1 MKILITGGAGF
12 IGSHLSEALVATGDA
27 VIALDDLSTGN
38 SANLKNLENNPNFKF
53 VSGSILDEELVASLI
68 ESVDGVMHFAA
79 AVGVQKILDDPIG
92 SLKTNLLGSEI
103 VLTNAAK
110 FNKPTILAS
119 TSEIYG
125 KNIQVPLT
133 EESDRVL
140 GSPLVARWTYSEAK
154 AIDESIA
161 HALHKKYNWP
171 VKIVR
176 LFNTVGPRQ
185 SAAYGMVIPR
195 FIQAALDNQPLIV
208 HGDGTQQ
215 RVFCHIDDAIA
226 GILALW
232 KTDEGAGE
240 AYNLGGNEEVSIYE
254 LATRIIRLTKSSSA
268 IKFVSYEDLSKDFD
282 FILRRV
288 PNSNKLTNLTGWMAK
303 SDLSK
308 ILNDTV
314 KHVISRT
321 KWNS

>member
-1 MKILITGGAGF
+1 MKILVTGGAGF
-12 IGSHLSEALVATGDA
+12 IGSHLSQALVANGDS

-53 VSGSILDEELVASLI
+53 LSGSILDEKLVASLI

-125 KNIQVPLT
+125 KNTQVPLT

-161 HALHKKYNWP
+161 RALHQKYNWP

-195 FIQAALDNQPLIV
+195 FIQAAFNNQPLIV

-215 RVFCHIDDAIA
+215 RVFCHIDDAIS

-232 KTDEGAGE
+232 KSDKGFGE
-240 AYNLGGNEEVSIYE
+240 VFNVGGFEETTIKD
-254 LATRIIRLTKSSSA
+254 LAKRIIEKTNSKSTIEFTPYDQLKA
-268 IKFVSYEDLSKDFD
+268 GFED
-282 FILRRV
+282 IARRV
-288 PNSNKLTNLTGWMAK
+288 PDTKKLQSLTGWKPTKDLDAIIDGTIAELK
-303 SDLSK
+303 S
-308 ILNDTV
+308 
-314 KHVISRT
+314 R
-321 KWNS
+321 

>member
-1 MKILITGGAGF
+1 MRILVTGGAGF
-12 IGSHLSEALVATGDA
+12 IGSHLSEALVANGDS

-38 SANLKNLENNPNFKF
+38 STNLKSLENNPNFQF
-53 VSGSILDEELVASLI
+53 VSGSILDEKLVTSLI

-92 SLKTNLLGSEI
+92 SLKTNLVGSEI

-110 FNKPTILAS
+110 SNKPTILAS

-125 KNIQVPLT
+125 KNTQVPLT

-140 GSPLVARWTYSEAK
+140 GSPLVSRWTYSEAK

-161 HALHKKYNWP
+161 RALHQKSKWP

-195 FIQAALDNQPLIV
+195 FIEAALKNQPLIV
-208 HGDGTQQ
+208 HGDGSQQ
-215 RVFCHIDDAIA
+215 RVFCHIDDAIS
-226 GILALW
+226 GILKLW
-232 KTDEGAGE
+232 NSDKGAGE
-240 AYNLGGNEEVSIYE
+240 AFNLGGFEETTIKD
-254 LATRIIRLTKSSSA
+254 LANRIIEKTKSQSKIQFIPYDQLTSG
-268 IKFVSYEDLSKDFD
+268 FED
-282 FILRRV
+282 IARRV
-288 PNSNKLTNLTGWMAK
+288 PDTRKLQSLTGWKAIKNLDAIIDDTIAELK
-303 SDLSK
+303 S
-308 ILNDTV
+308 
-314 KHVISRT
+314 R
-321 KWNS
+321 

>member
-1 MKILITGGAGF
+1 MKILVTGGAGF
-12 IGSHLSEALVATGDA
+12 IGSHLSEALVANGDS

-38 SANLKNLENNPNFKF
+38 SSNLKSLENNPNFQF
-53 VSGSILDEELVASLI
+53 VSGSILDENLVSSLI

-92 SLKTNLLGSEI
+92 SLKTNLVGSEI

-110 FNKPTILAS
+110 LNKPTILAS

-125 KNIQVPLT
+125 KNNQAPLT

-140 GSPLVARWTYSEAK
+140 GSPLLSRWTYSEAK

-161 HALHKKYNWP
+161 RVLHQKSKWP

-195 FIQAALDNQPLIV
+195 FIEAALKNQPLIV
-208 HGDGTQQ
+208 HGDGSQQ
-215 RVFCHIDDAIA
+215 RVFCHIDDAVS
-226 GILALW
+226 GILKLW
-232 KTDEGAGE
+232 KSDKGAGE
-240 AYNLGGNEEVSIYE
+240 VFNLGGFEETTIKD
-254 LATRIIRLTKSSSA
+254 LADRIIERTKSQSKIQFIPYDQLTSG
-268 IKFVSYEDLSKDFD
+268 FED
-282 FILRRV
+282 IARRV
-288 PNSNKLTNLTGWMAK
+288 PDTKKLQSLTGWKATKNLDAIIDDAIAELK
-303 SDLSK
+303 S
-308 ILNDTV
+308 
-314 KHVISRT
+314 R
-321 KWNS
+321 

>member
-1 MKILITGGAGF
+1 MKILVTGGAGF
-12 IGSHLSEALVATGDA
+12 IGSHLSEALVANGDS

-38 SANLKNLENNPNFKF
+38 STNLKNLENNPNFQF
-53 VSGSILDEELVASLI
+53 VSGSILDERLVTSLI

-92 SLKTNLLGSEI
+92 SLKTNLVGSEI

-110 FNKPTILAS
+110 SNKPTILAS

-125 KNIQVPLT
+125 KNTQVPLS

-140 GSPLVARWTYSEAK
+140 GSPLLSRWTYSEAK

-161 HALHKKYNWP
+161 RALHQKSKWP

-195 FIQAALDNQPLIV
+195 FIEAALKNQPLIV
-208 HGDGTQQ
+208 HGDGSQR
-215 RVFCHIDDAIA
+215 RVFCHIDDAIS
-226 GILALW
+226 GILKLW
-232 KTDEGAGE
+232 NSDKGFGE
-240 AYNLGGNEEVSIYE
+240 AFNLGGFEETTIRD
-254 LATRIIRLTKSSSA
+254 LANRIIEKTKSQTK
-268 IKFVSYEDLSKDFD
+268 IQFIPYDQLTTGFED
-282 FILRRV
+282 IARRV
-288 PNSNKLTNLTGWMAK
+288 PDTSKLQSLTGWKATKNLDDIIDDTITELK
-303 SDLSK
+303 S
-308 ILNDTV
+308 
-314 KHVISRT
+314 R
-321 KWNS
+321 